1 MTTYIKIKFSFG
13 VMINDIQR
21 FNTVLRKSS
30 LPGKVNYVMNPES
43 ATKGLNQLL
52 DIIEKERADVAILA
66 HQDMYFRQGWL
77 ACVRDQLSILPESWT
92 IAGII
97 GKDMQGRI
105 CGNIHDMRVVDHI
118 DTTRVVDDRTGKLI
132 HSFPEPAACFDE
144 CVLIIN
150 MKKGFR
156 FDESLDGFDL
166 YGTLCCLQAW
176 EKGGTTWIINA
187 FAEHYC
193 TRSFLWWPG
202 DDFKARYKMLYD
214 RFSGKYG
221 EIDSTVLASKP
232 DMEGFIA
239 ENKRF
244 EVSA

>member
-1 MTTYIKIKFSFG
+1 MFNLNYTKISFG
-13 VMINDIQR
+13 VMINDAQR
-21 FNTVLRKSS
+21 FNTVLKKSS
-30 LPGKVNYVMNPES
+30 LPGDVNYVMNPES

-52 DIIEKERADVAILA
+52 EIMEDKGMDIAILV

-77 ACVRDQLSILPESWT
+77 ASVQNQLSALPESWT

-97 GKDMQGRI
+97 GKDMQGRM
-105 CGNIHDMRVVDHI
+105 CGNIHDMRMVDHI
-118 DTTRVVDDRTGKLI
+118 NTTKIVDESGELI
-132 HSFPEPAACFDE
+132 HGFPEPAACFDE

-176 EKGGTTWIINA
+176 EKGETTWIIDA

-193 TRSFLWWPG
+193 MRPFSWFPD
-202 DDFKARYKMLYD
+202 DDFKERYKMLYD
-214 RFSGKYG
+214 RFNEKFV
-221 EIDSTVLASKP
+221 IDSTALANKV
-232 DMEGFIA
+232 

-244 EVSA
+244 ETSA